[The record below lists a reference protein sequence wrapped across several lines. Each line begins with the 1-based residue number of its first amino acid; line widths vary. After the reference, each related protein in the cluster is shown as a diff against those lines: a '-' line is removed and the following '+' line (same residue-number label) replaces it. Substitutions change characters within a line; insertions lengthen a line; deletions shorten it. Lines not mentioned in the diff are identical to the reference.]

1 MADALGCTLDEL
13 GDLMSAEEYALRVRL
28 HDEGRALSNQLL
40 ASLLAMTFNIHRP
53 QNSRH
58 MTASDWLPQ
67 RAAPQAPSAP
77 ATFADAQSF
86 IADLEKQSL
95 PPSDR

>member
-1 MADALGCTLDEL
+1 MADALGCTLGEL

-28 HDEGRALSNQLL
+28 HDEGRSLSNQLL

-53 QNSRH
+53 QHSRH
-58 MTASDWLPQ
+58 MTAADWLPE
-67 RAAPQAPSAP
+67 RKAAETPNAP

-86 IADLEKQSL
+86 LADLEKQ
-95 PPSDR
+95 P